1 MSRLDDLIE
10 ASRKIAALGV
20 TRATLTRET
29 SEREGY
35 SNVPAAVHI
44 DTSIVRPQ
52 TIGGG
57 TVSWS
62 FYVDCQRGHEAGL
75 NTLLRMVCELIN
87 DATVVA
93 ATVRNAYEGKRAAE
107 ARAKLAEG
115 KLASVLRPSGIRGRF
130 LVRTYP
136 SGEVWLLDPQKQE
149 SGWGLCFPSLDE
161 LWRAHPDLRPVSW
174 VGGDLLVEPWVYQA
188 PTVNDCSNP
197 LPSEPTP

>member
-10 ASRKIAALGV
+10 ASKKIAALGV
-20 TRATLTRET
+20 TKAALTRET
-29 SEREGY
+29 APREGY
-35 SNVPAAVHI
+35 SNLPAAVSI
-44 DTSIVRPQ
+44 DTSIVRPR

-62 FYVDCQRGHEAGL
+62 FYVDCQQGHEEGL
-75 NTLLRMVCELIN
+75 NTLLRTVCDIIN
-87 DATVVA
+87 EATVVA
-93 ATVRNAYEGKRAAE
+93 ATVRNAYEDKRAAE

-149 SGWGLCFPSLDE
+149 SGWGLRFPSLDE

-174 VGGDLLVEPWVYQA
+174 VGGELIVEPWVYQA
-188 PTVNDCSNP
+188 PTVVDRSNP
-197 LPSEPTP
+197 

>member
-1 MSRLDDLIE
+1 MSRLDDLIT
-10 ASRKIAALGV
+10 AAQKIAELGV

-29 SEREGY
+29 REQEGCF
-35 SNVPAAVHI
+35 NVPATVSI
-44 DTSIVRPQ
+44 NTSIVRPQ

-57 TVSWS
+57 TVGWS
-62 FYVDCQRGHEAGL
+62 FYVDCQQGHEKGL
-75 NTLLRMVCELIN
+75 NTLLRMVCDIIN
-87 DATVVA
+87 DATVVC
-93 ATVRNAYEGKRAAE
+93 ATVRNAYEDKRAAE

-115 KLASVLRPSGIRGRF
+115 KLASVLRPSGIRGRL

-136 SGEVWLLDPQKQE
+136 NGEVWLLDPQKQE

-188 PTVNDCSNP
+188 PTVTDRSNP
-197 LPSEPTP
+197 